1 MSKPTNQIDY
11 YDACKKC
18 GALLHER
25 EFEPYL
31 SLSYCP
37 NRECELEGV
46 YVQPVAHK
54 VGIGKYGIVERGVAK
69 VGDSWATAFRLR
81 SMICAGSRSGTTDEQ
96 AEHAK
101 VARDRAGDPD
111 VLAQETS
118 NRKR

>member
-69 VGDSWATAFRLR
+69 GWGFVGDGFPFTIDELRRLSLR
-81 SMICAGSRSGTTDEQ
+81 
-96 AEHAK
+96 H
-101 VARDRAGDPD
+101 
-111 VLAQETS
+111 
-118 NRKR
+118 NR